1 MLIFVSLK
9 HVKETTAATPTTSL
23 LLLLLPPPPTTSNGN
38 NDIYTRMTTRASL
51 VIITTSPH
59 ALVAMPLRA
68 RDCLRHNDIPM
79 PAPLQGIQA
88 RRPQLIPQHFFSA
101 PKKIPAPPLPSPL
114 PKKKTNTLQPYPY
127 SPQKPCS
134 GATSS
139 PSSIAWASSGSLSP
153 GRRRISWKIGAL
165 ARSGLGFL
173 EGLGDPPLV
182 LRGFHKGLGGLCFG
196 S

>member
-1 MLIFVSLK
+1 M
-9 HVKETTAATPTTSL
+9 
-23 LLLLLPPPPTTSNGN
+23 
-38 NDIYTRMTTRASL
+38 
-51 VIITTSPH
+51 VIITTLPH

-101 PKKIPAPPLPSPL
+101 PKKISRSPPFPP
-114 PKKKTNTLQPYPY
+114 PKKKNTLQPSPY

-153 GRRRISWKIGAL
+153 GIPRISWKIGAL

-173 EGLGDPPLV
+173 EGLGDPLWY
-182 LRGFHKGLGGLCFG
+182 GFYKGLGGPPFG